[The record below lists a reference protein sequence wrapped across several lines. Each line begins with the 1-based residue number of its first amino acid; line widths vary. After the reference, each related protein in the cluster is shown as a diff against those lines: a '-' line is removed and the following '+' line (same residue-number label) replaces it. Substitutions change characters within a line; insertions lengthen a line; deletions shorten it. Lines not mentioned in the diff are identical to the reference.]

1 MTCIC
6 HEVIQ
11 LKIAPTSRITFFWKD
26 FFVLSDSN
34 KNDMAIFIRQKL
46 YTHKKEYKKE
56 AVSSCEED
64 NIILILQMK
73 KVRIKGFSDLFN
85 VRE

>member
-1 MTCIC
+1 
-6 HEVIQ
+6 
-11 LKIAPTSRITFFWKD
+11 
-26 FFVLSDSN
+26 
-34 KNDMAIFIRQKL
+34 MAIFIRQKL
-46 YTHKKEYKKE
+46 YTHKKEYMKE